1 VQKSELFKSLTPDLA
16 KRIASADLMEP
27 YVWRLKLSA
36 ADFEQLELAITQ
48 SISEKGGSY
57 THLISADSAW
67 VIMVYLAEWYKRR
80 YSGGESNS
88 GFKAINPESSE
99 LKKLWELSGIDT
111 NTFVY
116 TSDKGDRLWQYSMY
130 VLGGLGIRHEL
141 GRKQSARFLKQ
152 LCRLLHN
159 ENGILEAEEF
169 KEDNRAISFRGSI
182 VQKHSLYEFLNDII
196 GHKLPFSDEDLVNS
210 ASEVNRFIT
219 AIQEANNAV
228 IRDKFDFEWVVR
240 QTPENDSMERWLQV
254 NLRPELLGQGL
265 HDELHF
271 GRLAKWGI
279 KNAEN
284 LKLAFRIRFLSG
296 GDCIAISSSFIHYW
310 SAGDDLQRLIKWGDG
325 IPRVKDIPTTHFD
338 TIEIVAEDIIS
349 KAIYDNIQREVVC
362 EYMQVWRVDNFKDEW
377 SNKISSQKDT
387 AVIYTDACSLP
398 EINTTDIIRKPFRGK
413 DGLFTQ
419 TRNWYYIND
428 RVTLVDESRN
438 EITLFNRQGH
448 DHLSIRIYDNI
459 IRYVEGGKVRCSFV
473 NDYESEETAL
483 RPLIF
488 GKEDIRALHY
498 ETRADEFPEKDTLP
512 DCVLFMPRAAS
523 RYEEWTH
530 DKTPQ
535 YGLLTIKA
543 YIKGKEFKTEV
554 FHLPPASPDAPI
566 VRDFEYE
573 RIIYSEYLNEGISK
587 VEFHDKILLDKR
599 QPLFPVA
606 ELCIKASEDSFAQ
619 IEVYRPTLVKELIV
633 DGNVYKYI
641 KDGETLNLPYIL
653 KQRSSISDFNRNG
666 YRQYNC
672 KFLSSIYNLLGSRND
687 EHVAAWR
694 EGAQFPATRLDQY
707 APEWLTLV
715 FGDKE
720 GLAKPSGDV
729 LYWDYTHNTDPRL
742 EDLTESF
749 EMAETSIMF
758 ESMRFPAENLS
769 CMFPLTQQT
778 PFGYE
783 SDSVSMLK
791 CFEIAM
797 IHETYFFIF
806 WSLAVL
812 LEKRDYVSLIYQ
824 PLLESKEGKLT
835 EKDIAA
841 LLRFA
846 EEFRFE
852 WKEFG
857 IILKTI

>member
-1 VQKSELFKSLTPDLA
+1 MANKIAINNFK
-16 KRIASADLMEP
+16 EP
-27 YVWRLKLSA
+27 FVWRLKLSSS
-36 ADFEQLELAITQ
+36 DFEELESALKR
-48 SISEKGGSY
+48 SISENAGNY
-57 THLISADSAW
+57 THLISAGSAW
-67 VIMVYLAEWYKRR
+67 PIIVYLAEWYKRR

-88 GFKAINPESSE
+88 GYKAINPESSE
-99 LKKLWELSGIDT
+99 LKRLWELSGIDI

-116 TSDKGDRLWQYSMY
+116 TSDKGDRLWQYSIY

-141 GRKQSARFLKQ
+141 ARSQSARFLKQ

-159 ENGILEAEEF
+159 ENGILDAEEF
-169 KEDNRAISFRGSI
+169 KEDNRAISFRESI
-182 VQKHSLYEFLNDII
+182 LRKHSLFQFLSDLIN
-196 GHKLPFSDEDLVNS
+196 GSPPFCEPDLTNPS
-210 ASEVNRFIT
+210 SEVNLFIS
-219 AIQEANNAV
+219 AIREANNAV

-240 QTPENDSMERWLQV
+240 QTPENDTMERWLQV
-254 NLRPELLGQGL
+254 NLRPELIGQGL

-279 KNAEN
+279 NNPEN
-284 LKLAFRIRFLSG
+284 LKLAFRMRFLL
-296 GDCIAISSSFIHYW
+296 GDACVAISAPFIHYW
-310 SAGDDLQRLIKWGDG
+310 SAGDDQQRLIKWGDG

-338 TIEIVAEDIIS
+338 TIEIVAEDMIS
-349 KAIYDNIQREVVC
+349 QALYSNIQREAVC
-362 EYMQVWRVDNFKDEW
+362 QHMQLWRLDNFKDEW

-387 AVIYTDACSLP
+387 AVLFTNAYSLP
-398 EINTTDIIRKPFRGK
+398 TTSIADIIRKPFRGK
-413 DGLFTQ
+413 DGSLTQ
-419 TRNWYYIND
+419 TQNWYYIYD
-428 RVTLVDESRN
+428 RVTLVDESGN

-448 DHLSIRIYDNI
+448 DHLRTRIYDNI

-473 NDYESEETAL
+473 NDHEFEETAL

-512 DCVLFMPRAAS
+512 DCVLFMPRDSS
-523 RYEEWTH
+523 RYEEWTN

-543 YIKGKEFKTEV
+543 FIKGKEFKTEV
-554 FHLPPASPDAPI
+554 FHLPPASAEAPI
-566 VRDFEYE
+566 VRDFDHA
-573 RIIYSEYLNEGISK
+573 RILYSEYLNDGISN
-587 VEFHDKILLDKR
+587 VEFHDEILLDKK
-599 QPLFPVA
+599 QHLKPVT
-606 ELCIKASEDSFAQ
+606 ELCIKASDESFAQ
-619 IEVYRPTLVKELIV
+619 IEVYRPTLIKELIV
-633 DGNVYKYI
+633 DGNVHRYI

-653 KQRSSISDFNRNG
+653 KHRSSISDFNRNG
-666 YRQYNC
+666 YSEYNC
-672 KFLSSIYNLLGSRND
+672 KVLPSIYNLLGSLND
-687 EHVAAWR
+687 EHIAAWR

-707 APEWLTLV
+707 APDWLTLV
-715 FGDKE
+715 FGDKD
-720 GLAKPSGDV
+720 GLTHPGGEV
-729 LYWDYTHNTDPRL
+729 LYWDYTQSTNPRQ
-742 EDLTESF
+742 EDSSEGG

-758 ESMRFPAENLS
+758 ESMRVPAENLS
-769 CMFPLTQQT
+769 CMFPLTQQS

-806 WSLAVL
+806 WPLAVL
-812 LEKRDYVSLIYQ
+812 LEKKDYVDQIYQ
-824 PLLESKEGKLT
+824 PLLESREGKLT

-841 LLRFA
+841 LFRFA

-857 IILKTI
+857 ITLKTI